1 MLISIALSALCSMLE
16 ATLLS
21 TPLSFITGLE
31 EQGVKGAARLKKLK
45 QNTDRPI
52 SAILC
57 LNTIANTVG
66 ASIVGSLVYE
76 VYGDA
81 LVGAFSTV
89 FTLMILFFSE
99 IIPKTIGTSYWRS
112 LALPASSIISGMIFI
127 TYPLVWILEKFTKLI
142 SSRSEQVSVS
152 REDISAMVSV
162 ATEEEEIEKEE
173 KKMIQNILKLDEVT
187 AHEIMTP
194 SVVVEMVPGNMTIRE
209 FYESENTHSRILIY
223 DEENDEYVT
232 GYVLRQEVLEKMA
245 EDKFDVTLDD
255 IIRPIMTFR
264 EEDSVS
270 DIWETLLEKKELLF
284 SMGVDKVEVLDFTRD
299 FSTMTTKEYLLMLI
313 EKYGAKTILIGYD
326 NRMGCDAKC
335 ADEVAAVAEGLGL
348 EVVRSVMIPSAGGIA
363 VSSTKIRQRIEE
375 GDMDAAASMLGYDY
389 SLHGVVVAGNRLGS
403 TIGFPTANM
412 QLYEQ
417 LKLIPGNG
425 VYFVKVQTLGRCF
438 HGMCNV
444 GFRPTVGSG
453 GSRTMETH
461 IFDFEEDIYG
471 LDIEVTFLRKIRD
484 EIRFDSLEELALQ
497 LEKDRGSCMDLI

>member
-1 MLISIALSALCSMLE
+1 MEEQLIYIIMLISIALSALCSMLE

-194 SVVVEMVPGNMTIRE
+194 SVVVEMVPGNMTIKE
-209 FYESENTHSRILIY
+209 FYESDNTHSRILIY
-223 DEENDEYVT
+223 DEDNDEYVT

-245 EDKFDVTLDD
+245 EDNFDMTLDD
-255 IIRPIMTFR
+255 ILRPIMTFG

-270 DIWETLLEKKELLF
+270 DIWEKLLEKKEHISAILDEYGSLRGIVT
-284 SMGVDKVEVLDFTRD
+284 MEDVIETMLGHEIVDEKDEVVDMQEYAKEQWEKAQKEIEKVED
-299 FSTMTTKEYLLMLI
+299 
-313 EKYGAKTILIGYD
+313 
-326 NRMGCDAKC
+326 
-335 ADEVAAVAEGLGL
+335 
-348 EVVRSVMIPSAGGIA
+348 
-363 VSSTKIRQRIEE
+363 
-375 GDMDAAASMLGYDY
+375 
-389 SLHGVVVAGNRLGS
+389 
-403 TIGFPTANM
+403 
-412 QLYEQ
+412 
-417 LKLIPGNG
+417 
-425 VYFVKVQTLGRCF
+425 
-438 HGMCNV
+438 
-444 GFRPTVGSG
+444 
-453 GSRTMETH
+453 
-461 IFDFEEDIYG
+461 
-471 LDIEVTFLRKIRD
+471 
-484 EIRFDSLEELALQ
+484 
-497 LEKDRGSCMDLI
+497 